1 MVPCGCVIYV
11 TRNVTTMES
20 VGREWSSA
28 PVPCQG
34 PCRLCSE
41 DAARGTGCH
50 PGRRSSS
57 SKRSK
62 RAVIAPVDFFSTTL
76 SPSSTARTRRRL
88 RRRLRRD
95 SPARSSLV
103 LKETGTDKNPDS
115 TPHGNHI
122 RFICH
127 VRFSRRCCPR
137 RPSIVHPRSAYSSI
151 RPRCWPLPCP
161 ALSYPAS
168 FESSSL
174 TSLKGVAATQ
184 GACVRQYSVK
194 AGDTCNSIG
203 AAQGASTYV

>member
-1 MVPCGCVIYV
+1 MVPCGCGVIYV

-103 LKETGTDKNPDS
+103 LKETGTDKNPDGIY
-115 TPHGNHI
+115 TPHHTETT
-122 RFICH
+122 F
-127 VRFSRRCCPR
+127 
-137 RPSIVHPRSAYSSI
+137 
-151 RPRCWPLPCP
+151 
-161 ALSYPAS
+161 AS
-168 FESSSL
+168 FAMFASLVVAALGALPLFTQGQHIHPFGLDASLCHALLCPILRLSSL
-174 TSLKGVAATQ
+174 P
-184 GACVRQYSVK
+184 R
-194 AGDTCNSIG
+194 
-203 AAQGASTYV
+203 